1 MHVRIW
7 NKHISLKSFF
17 YFLVFQ
23 VKEINMYKRISK
35 TAYNQTFNPEPLR
48 RCWKECLEKSSFHAR
63 KLDAEE
69 YNKKNYWKKR
79 GLAVVPI
86 KYSIAVPVGHL
97 SQVRLGD
104 MSSHQKPFCT

>member
-86 KYSIAVPVGHL
+86 KYLLIN
-97 SQVRLGD
+97 
-104 MSSHQKPFCT
+104 K